1 MILEVPDIKGM
12 LYGHK
17 VNRRTEEIKTLLE
30 EQEMP
35 KITGI
40 QDRQR
45 VTMGQIGNTE
55 RRPHLSVLLPQG
67 NEI

>member
-12 LYGHK
+12 LNGHK
-17 VNRRTEEIKTLLE
+17 GNRCTEERKTLE
-30 EQEMP
+30 EQLMP

-40 QDRQR
+40 QDQHR

-55 RRPHLSVLLPQG
+55 RRPHLHVLLPGG

>member
-12 LYGHK
+12 LNGHK
-17 VNRRTEEIKTLLE
+17 GSKRTEEIKTLLE
-30 EQEMP
+30 EQVMP

-40 QDRQR
+40 QDQHR

-55 RRPHLSVLLPQG
+55 RRPHLHVLLPRG